1 MKSSNA
7 IVAVAASALC
17 SRDYDFQFPSSQIG
31 RDRCHNYLT
40 TGGLDSMV
48 KSHSDVGSIGTK
60 ANQNPL
66 SRGLSG
72 QFVMAFVIRFATHA
86 VEIWLKQQ
94 SPLRWGPLE
103 DAQRYRTEADAH
115 RAIASLWLRGVT
127 IQDFGHLGNVVRFP
141 APKVGPRESCHD
153 EAAGPFFAPEMRSIH
168 WRPGDRAIVEG

>member
-72 QFVMAFVIRFATHA
+72 QFAEQGIVGTVRHG
-86 VEIWLKQQ
+86 LCH
-94 SPLRWGPLE
+94 PLCHPRGGNL
-103 DAQRYRTEADAH
+103 AQA
-115 RAIASLWLRGVT
+115 AIS
-127 IQDFGHLGNVVRFP
+127 
-141 APKVGPRESCHD
+141 S
-153 EAAGPFFAPEMRSIH
+153 
-168 WRPGDRAIVEG
+168 